1 MLEWIGNYLGDAAAF
16 LLLGSGLIE
25 LVPIR
30 INPWSFVFKK
40 SGHAVNG
47 EVISK
52 VNDLSEAL
60 DKHVQ
65 ADERREA
72 REAREKILRFCDETL
87 EGRRHSQ
94 EHFNEVLDDI
104 TEYKRYCDEHPD
116 FPNDKAVLAIERV
129 EQIYRKCLEEND
141 FL

>member
-1 MLEWIGNYLGDAAAF
+1 MLEWIGNYLGDAVVF

-30 INPWSFVFKK
+30 INPWSFVFQKI
-40 SGHAVNG
+40 GHAVNG

-94 EHFNEVLDDI
+94 EHFNEVLEDI
-104 TEYKRYCDEHPD
+104 TDYKRYCDAHPE